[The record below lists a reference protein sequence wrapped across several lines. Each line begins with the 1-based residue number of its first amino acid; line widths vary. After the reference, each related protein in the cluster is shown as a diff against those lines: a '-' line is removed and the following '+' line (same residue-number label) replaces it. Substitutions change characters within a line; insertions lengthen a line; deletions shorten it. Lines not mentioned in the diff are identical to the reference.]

1 MPSSPSIDAQFADLA
16 SQFAS
21 TNATSAAPVVSSS
34 PPDIDSQ
41 FAELAAQKY
50 NATQSQTKTAPQTSP
65 HLGWLDYSAAL
76 PESVAQI
83 ASGALGS
90 VAGGLAGLADI
101 PLRAAGISQTA
112 PADVVRG
119 VQNAMTYQP
128 RTAGGQMG
136 AQALNYLPQKYG
148 QLANYAGGK
157 VSDWTGSPLAGAAVN
172 TGIQALPLLA
182 GAKFAAPEVSATAP
196 ALDPAVASAR
206 AAGLKLTPTQANAG
220 VLGRAIESL
229 TGSAKLERVVSKA
242 NAVTVDNGVKQ
253 DLGLPANAPLNDATL
268 QAAKIPHNAVYNA
281 VSKVGNVPVDDE
293 FRADIAGINNRTGA
307 GSFGFDVPP
316 TISKLQEGY
325 GSLDNFDAGDAVQK
339 IRQLR
344 KDGRTNLK
352 IYDPE
357 KNALGQAQVQ
367 VANAIENQLD
377 RHIQSGAFQGPDGQI
392 APDLVDQWRNARVQL
407 AKIHSA
413 EDALDAGHISTADL
427 ARQLNKGVPLS
438 GNMRTFAEAHG
449 NFDRSLQD
457 ISKIRNSGPFSALDP
472 FLGAVAGHFSPPLA
486 ASMFAAPLARAGLAS
501 RLYQD
506 VGIGKSPLNIG
517 GVRLTGAPSFPG
529 LLGSPQ
535 TFPLLQQYA
544 PALSAPQGLLTE
556 QRK

>member
-1 MPSSPSIDAQFADLA
+1 MALDPQISALMGGSPAPAQSATAAPSVDPQIAALMQQSSAQQTPAGQAPSSIGVKDVLA
-16 SQFAS
+16 S
-21 TNATSAAPVVSSS
+21 TP
-34 PPDIDSQ
+34 
-41 FAELAAQKY
+41 E
-50 NATQSQTKTAPQTSP
+50 
-65 HLGWLDYSAAL
+65 AL
-76 PESVAQI
+76 AQI
-83 ASGALGS
+83 GTGTLGS
-90 VAGGLAGLADI
+90 IFGGLAGIADI
-101 PLRAAGISQTA
+101 PLNAAGISQTA

-119 VQNAMTYQP
+119 VQQAMTYQP
-128 RTAGGQMG
+128 RTLGGQM
-136 AQALNYLPQKYG
+136 ASKALNYLPQKYG
-148 QLANYAGGK
+148 QMADYAGRNIAALTTPGI
-157 VSDWTGSPLAGAAVN
+157 GAAVDTAIN
-172 TGIQALPLLA
+172 ALPLVA
-182 GAKFAAPEVSATAP
+182 GARYAAPDEAAPTSIVSP
-196 ALDPAVASAR
+196 PVASAR
-206 AAGLKLTPTQANAG
+206 SIGLKLTPTQANAG
-220 VLGRAIESL
+220 FLGRAIESL
-229 TGSAKLERVVSKA
+229 TGSAKLERVMSKS
-242 NAVTVDNGVKQ
+242 NAVTVDNGVRQ
-253 DLGLPANAPLNDATL
+253 DLNLPKNAPLTPATL
-268 QAAKIPHNAVYNA
+268 QAAKSPHNAVYNA
-281 VSKVGNVPVDDE
+281 VSKVGNVPVDDT
-293 FRADIAGINNRTGA
+293 FRSDIAGINNRTGA

-316 TISKLQEGY
+316 SISNLQEWY

-367 VANAIENQLD
+367 VASALENQLD
-377 RHIQSGAFQGPDGQI
+377 RHIQSGAFQGPNGQV

-407 AKIHSA
+407 AKINSA
-413 EDALDAGHISTADL
+413 EDALDSGHISAADL
-427 ARQLNKGVPLS
+427 ERQLNKGVPLS
-438 GNMRTFAEAHG
+438 GNMRAIAEAHG

-506 VGIGKSPLNIG
+506 VGIGKNPLSIG

-544 PALSAPQGLLTE
+544 PALSAPQGLLTD
-556 QRK
+556 QRR